1 MTDLTNIFARSIK
14 DLTLLPQLP
23 DDLTVLGQVK
33 IPVGNLPVG
42 LNGCEA
48 LSIQQLRTLVYST
61 LNQDII
67 AIEQK
72 VDSQL
77 LETQQLVNTKLLETQ
92 ELVDSKLLEN
102 QGLVDTKLLETK
114 TTVDSQLSEN
124 KTYTN
129 QALSQLSTVAN
140 KFYPTLAAA
149 NADIAKIAVNQ
160 GVQVGEYG
168 TNGGLWYKATASA
181 TILIKSPYDPVT
193 QSKEYVDLKIATT
206 DIPSWVNSHNGVL
219 PLLDVD
225 LINNRVWTPTK
236 MGSLSDFF
244 IQNIDGSYTIKQMP
258 DGLNSGYSIVCKIK
272 APNKTATISGVA
284 FSIITTGTN
293 NSESY
298 LSFKN
303 APLNRAVSAV
313 FGGRGSASSLAT
325 KSIYGNDIY
334 ALTRD
339 VNAVKY
345 YVENNKE
352 SEQASSVTDSTYLKP
367 TNFAI
372 GKSLYPSS
380 PANATNFIIERVTI
394 YNSALNSSTI
404 NSLMTNLSELK
415 KPTTPILEYPSWLMK
430 VKAADGSIKVPSF
443 QFNEKTKQCW
453 FNGAVRNIDD
463 VAPLAA
469 SGIRVFKT
477 RPYGLDV
484 NKGYTLLNDVT
495 LPFTWTH
502 ANNPITGYAICACES
517 TNNVRLRAYQTVV
530 SNTAAD
536 GGSFTF
542 NGYIQSVGDMVPRSS
557 ANRPSSIG
565 GSGPAGHRGRGIYR
579 GSVSVPATG
588 PLLTGLNG
596 RPVLVTSRSTTQQT
610 AYPDYWVLGGDSD
623 LTNKVTNCEVIST
636 VIFSEALTQDELQ
649 QAQCFTPEN
658 YPILFFMGDSF
669 NNLSQTSD
677 ATLAH
682 LAKSGLGYI
691 PVMHDGQGGKGLN
704 YQRDLINGWLDAYPY
719 LKKSILVLNEGGFDT
734 VSDTPTSTVVQGPF
748 SQRDIINFID
758 EMVERFDDKRLIYM
772 HCQTNSGYTEDIKA
786 FMANIKRTYPDAFC
800 DATGLLQSAFPTDA
814 EYEAAILT
822 GATPSFLRS
831 DDFHISWGNLVKSE
845 SGYYYWGL
853 AIARKLKQLLI
864 NSN

>member
-1 MTDLTNIFARSIK
+1 MA
-14 DLTLLPQLP
+14 
-23 DDLTVLGQVK
+23 
-33 IPVGNLPVG
+33 NLPKADELIGSTVT
-42 LNGCEA
+42 
-48 LSIQQLRTLVYST
+48 QQQFKTKLKQLVENIDRSYST
-61 LNQDII
+61 LAEANLDIANI
-67 AIEQK
+67 GVGAK
-72 VDSQL
+72 VD
-77 LETQQLVNTKLLETQ
+77 TD
-92 ELVDSKLLEN
+92 DS
-102 QGLVDTKLLETK
+102 GR
-114 TTVDSQLSEN
+114 
-124 KTYTN
+124 Y
-129 QALSQLSTVAN
+129 
-140 KFYPTLAAA
+140 
-149 NADIAKIAVNQ
+149 
-160 GVQVGEYG
+160 
-168 TNGGLWYKATASA
+168 YKATAGATSLTKSA
-181 TILIKSPYDPVT
+181 YDPVT
-193 QSKEYVDLKIATT
+193 QSKEYADLKIATAGV
-206 DIPSWVNSHNGVL
+206 PSWVNSHTGVL

-303 APLNRAVSAV
+303 ASLNRSIASV
-313 FGGRGSASSLAT
+313 FGGRGSASSLVT
-325 KSIYGNDIY
+325 KSIYGNNIY
-334 ALTRD
+334 SLTRD
-339 VNAVKY
+339 ANAVNY

-352 SEQASSVTDSTYLKP
+352 SEQTSSVTGSTYLKP

-394 YNSALNSSTI
+394 YDNALNSNTV

-415 KPTTPILEYPSWLMK
+415 KPTTPILEYPSWLIK

-463 VAPLAA
+463 VAPLV
-469 SGIRVFKT
+469 STGVRVFKT

-484 NKGYTLLNDVT
+484 NKGYTLLTDVA

-530 SNTAAD
+530 SSNAVD
-536 GGSFTF
+536 GGSFGF
-542 NGYIQSVGDMVPRSS
+542 NGYIQSVGDTVPRLS

-565 GSGPAGHRGRGIYR
+565 GAGPAYYRGRGIYR
-579 GSVSVPATG
+579 GSISVPSVG
-588 PLLTGLNG
+588 NVLTGLNG
-596 RPVLVTSRSTTQQT
+596 RPVLVTSRSATQQT

-682 LAKSGLGYI
+682 LAKAGLGYI

-704 YQRDLINGWLDAYPY
+704 YQRDLINGWLDTYPY
-719 LKKSILVLNEGGFDT
+719 LKKSILVINEGGFDT
-734 VSDTPTSTVVQGPF
+734 ISDTPTSTVVQGPF

-772 HCQTNSGYTEDIKA
+772 HCQTNSGYTEAIKA

-800 DATGLLQSAFPTDA
+800 DATGLLQSAFLTDA
-814 EYEAAILT
+814 EYEAAILS

-831 DDFHISWGNLVKSE
+831 DNIHLSWGDLVKE
-845 SGYYYWGL
+845 QSGYYYWGL